1 MQQAS
6 CARAVTEKL
15 LLPTSTAPNDCE
27 AAPVRAQA
35 SRLVTRWLTLLMAA
49 VGVITFALLLWN
61 LGDAAVWRRLW
72 SLSSLGPLLILLE
85 LGRLGCELLGTR
97 ALLTAADARVPTLRL
112 VRGQLLAQT
121 LDVVMPAGRTAAEAA
136 KATVYAQHLG
146 LPQAA
151 AIATALQLAVLVANS
166 CWAIA
171 GYVAS
176 LNAPLSN
183 ALRVA
188 LLGFAAATSAL
199 VLGVC
204 VFAASPLARKLLGRV
219 RFVDASLQRFAALLK
234 TAPRQLLIAVFAQ
247 LLGRSLQA
255 TQLVMLSVALGAT
268 PSIANAAI
276 MQAVYLVGAA
286 SGELV
291 PAQLGTTD
299 AAFVLAA
306 PALGLTQVSAFSAS
320 LMLHAVQLATGAIAC
335 VAAVALWWIE
345 ARRPITVA
353 PVAR

>member
-1 MQQAS
+1 M
-6 CARAVTEKL
+6 
-15 LLPTSTAPNDCE
+15 
-27 AAPVRAQA
+27 
-35 SRLVTRWLTLLMAA
+35 VTRWLTLLMAA
-49 VGVITFALLLWN
+49 VGVITFTLLLWN
-61 LGDAAVWRRLW
+61 LGDAQVWRGLW
-72 SLSSLGPLLILLE
+72 ALSSLGPLLILLE

-97 ALLTAADARVPTLRL
+97 ALLSAADARVPLLRL
-112 VRGQLLAQT
+112 LRGQLLAKT

-151 AIATALQLAVLVANS
+151 AIATALQLAVLVANAS
-166 CWAIA
+166 WAIA

-176 LNAPLSN
+176 RDAQLPD

-188 LLGFAAATSAL
+188 LPGFAAATSCL

-204 VFAASPLARKLLGRV
+204 AFATSPAARQLFARV
-219 RFVDASLQRFAALLK
+219 RFVQATLQRFAALLRD
-234 TAPRQLLIAVFAQ
+234 APRQLATAVLAQ

-255 TQLVMLSVALGAT
+255 VQLTLLSVALGAE
-268 PSIANAAI
+268 PSIARCAI

-306 PALGLTQVSAFSAS
+306 PALGLTQSSALSAS
-320 LMLHAVQLATGAIAC
+320 LMLHAAQLVTGALTC
-335 VAAVALWWIE
+335 LAAAALWWVE
-345 ARRPITVA
+345 SRRPHAEIAVLPA
-353 PVAR
+353 AR

>member
-1 MQQAS
+1 
-6 CARAVTEKL
+6 
-15 LLPTSTAPNDCE
+15 
-27 AAPVRAQA
+27 
-35 SRLVTRWLTLLMAA
+35 
-49 VGVITFALLLWN
+49 
-61 LGDAAVWRRLW
+61 
-72 SLSSLGPLLILLE
+72 
-85 LGRLGCELLGTR
+85 
-97 ALLTAADARVPTLRL
+97 
-112 VRGQLLAQT
+112 LAQT

-166 CWAIA
+166 CWAVA

-176 LNAPLSN
+176 LSAPLSE

-188 LLGFAAATSAL
+188 LLGFAAAVSGL

-204 VFAASPLARKLLGRV
+204 AFAASPAARKLLARV
-219 RFVDASLQRFAALLK
+219 HFVEASLQRFATLLK

-255 TQLVMLSVALGAT
+255 TQLVLLSVALGAT
-268 PSIANAAI
+268 PTFAHAAI

-306 PALGLTQVSAFSAS
+306 PALGLTQASAFSAS
-320 LMLHAVQLATGAIAC
+320 LMLHAVQLVTGGMAL
-335 VAAVALWWIE
+335 VAAAALWWIE
-345 ARRPITVA
+345 ARRPQAEISVL

>member
-1 MQQAS
+1 M
-6 CARAVTEKL
+6 
-15 LLPTSTAPNDCE
+15 PTSTAPNDSQ
-27 AAPVRAQA
+27 AAPARAKL
-35 SRLVTRWLTLLMAA
+35 SRFVTRWLTLLTAA
-49 VGVITFALLLWN
+49 VGVVTFALLLWN
-61 LGDAAVWRRLW
+61 LGDAAVWRTLW

-85 LGRLGCELLGTR
+85 LGRLGCELLGTS

-112 VRGQLLAQT
+112 VRGQLLAKT
-121 LDVVMPAGRTAAEAA
+121 LDVVMPAGRTAGEAA

-176 LNAPLSN
+176 LHAPLSN

-204 VFAASPLARKLLGRV
+204 AFAASPRARKLLARV
-219 RFVDASLQRFAALLK
+219 RFVDASLQRFAGLLK
-234 TAPRQLLIAVFAQ
+234 SAPRQLLIAVLAQ

-255 TQLVMLSVALGAT
+255 LQLALLTVALGAT
-268 PSIANAAI
+268 PTIAHAAI

-306 PALGLTQVSAFSAS
+306 PALGLTQASALSAS
-320 LMLHAVQLATGAIAC
+320 VMLHAAQLVTGAIAC

-345 ARRPITVA
+345 ARRPRADVSVLPA
-353 PVAR
+353 AR

>member
-1 MQQAS
+1 
-6 CARAVTEKL
+6 VTEKL
-15 LLPTSTAPNDCE
+15 LLPTSTAPNDSTTE
-27 AAPVRAQA
+27 SVAAPARAQV

-49 VGVITFALLLWN
+49 FGTITFALLLWN

-97 ALLTAADARVPTLRL
+97 ALLTAADARVPPLRL

-136 KATVYAQHLG
+136 KATVYAQYLG

-151 AIATALQLAVLVANS
+151 AIATALQLAVLVANA

-171 GYVAS
+171 GYLGS
-176 LNAPLSN
+176 LHAPLPH
-183 ALRVA
+183 ALRVT
-188 LLGFAAATSAL
+188 LLGFAAATSCL

-204 VFAASPLARKLLGRV
+204 AFAASPAARKLLARI
-219 RFVDASLQRFAALLK
+219 RFVEASLQRFAALLK
-234 TAPRQLLIAVFAQ
+234 TAPRQLVIAVFAQ
-247 LLGRSLQA
+247 LLGRGLQA

-268 PSIANAAI
+268 PGLAHAAI

-306 PALGLTQVSAFSAS
+306 PALGLTRSAAFSAS
-320 LMLHAVQLATGAIAC
+320 LMLHAAQLVTAAMACLGAA
-335 VAAVALWWIE
+335 ALWWIE
-345 ARRPITVA
+345 ARRPRADISVLPA
-353 PVAR
+353 AR